1 MIQPV
6 GREKK
11 TDFYPYV
18 GILANSVRWISRS
31 SVVMLNFKE
40 TAKWSGA
47 RLSAERTVVSLTE
60 GKREAGKKE
69 EVGVS
74 RRQTEKKGCL
84 LADAG
89 VRGLSVVIACHS
101 PCETEA
107 IYPMKYSPNLFLLKK
122 EWRGEGVAGRWGK
135 CATIDR
141 WRVPQMLLMSSLLRL
156 FYMGCDGDTS
166 RGSIKCSHKCTL
178 NSTSVSTAWAPSPRH
193 TLLILL

>member
-1 MIQPV
+1 MIRSQTLSWKNCCISDRRKTW
-6 GREKK
+6 GRKK
-11 TDFYPYV
+11 RRSR
-18 GILANSVRWISRS
+18 SVREADR
-31 SVVMLNFKE
+31 KE
-40 TAKWSGA
+40 
-47 RLSAERTVVSLTE
+47 RLSPP
-60 GKREAGKKE
+60 
-69 EVGVS
+69 
-74 RRQTEKKGCL
+74 
-84 LADAG
+84 ADAG

-107 IYPMKYSPNLFLLKK
+107 IYPMKYSPKLFLLKK

-193 TLLILL
+193 SLLILL